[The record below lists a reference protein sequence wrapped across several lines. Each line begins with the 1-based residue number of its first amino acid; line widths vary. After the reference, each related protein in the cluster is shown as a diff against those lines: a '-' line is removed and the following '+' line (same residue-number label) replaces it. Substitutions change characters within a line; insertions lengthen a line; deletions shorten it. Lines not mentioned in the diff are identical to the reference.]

1 MYRKYVLILA
11 VLLLPLVGRAQFNT
25 DRLVTVGRS
34 ALYYEDYVLSI
45 QYFNQAILAKPY
57 LYEPWFYRAV
67 AKFYLDDYVGA
78 ENDCTEALERN
89 PYVVNIYEL
98 RGMARIRQGKF
109 ADAINDYTR
118 ALKYDPEN
126 RGMWHNRVLC
136 RIQDKDY
143 SGALAELDTMETRW
157 SKYAPTY
164 SMKAE
169 VYMLQEDTA
178 KAVEALDR
186 SLAVS
191 AIDYAVGYDCVE
203 LFPGGAA
210 CYKAAAQK
218 RGGAGQRPC
227 TYRGFQKPSS

>member
-109 ADAINDYTR
+109 ADAIND
-118 ALKYDPEN
+118 
-126 RGMWHNRVLC
+126 
-136 RIQDKDY
+136 
-143 SGALAELDTMETRW
+143 
-157 SKYAPTY
+157 
-164 SMKAE
+164 
-169 VYMLQEDTA
+169 
-178 KAVEALDR
+178 
-186 SLAVS
+186 
-191 AIDYAVGYDCVE
+191 
-203 LFPGGAA
+203 
-210 CYKAAAQK
+210 
-218 RGGAGQRPC
+218 
-227 TYRGFQKPSS
+227 